1 MIFHQKPIGNWPVT
15 SGNGSVN
22 LVIYGTLGRVF
33 LSKIRPKSAS
43 CGNKVSTYLQ
53 TLGWTIFLP
62 FFFFF
67 FPNTGI
73 PWQLAPD
80 FFLSLELENL
90 TANRSRIRVF
100 KLGVKT
106 VDNNILSLLEKNRY
120 EYLIFEYPC

>member
-22 LVIYGTLGRVF
+22 LVIYGTLDRVF

-43 CGNKVSTYLQ
+43 CGKYKVSTYLQ

-62 FFFFF
+62 FFFF
-67 FPNTGI
+67 PNALI

-80 FFLSLELENL
+80 FFI
-90 TANRSRIRVF
+90 TGTGKF
-100 KLGVKT
+100 
-106 VDNNILSLLEKNRY
+106 DCQQ
-120 EYLIFEYPC
+120 EYLSWGENGG